1 MIKGRTALI
10 PKARTQKV
18 KMALKLR
25 AKGRHTHKACIG
37 PGSLQ
42 WLVEMKIICRLEEMK
57 GAREG
62 QSSWVG
68 KLDAREKTCSYSLF
82 DGGIQCLAWH
92 LQPSACRESALPLNH
107 IFSHRTALSVCVRL
121 V

>member
-37 PGSLQ
+37 PGSL
-42 WLVEMKIICRLEEMK
+42 
-57 GAREG
+57 
-62 QSSWVG
+62 
-68 KLDAREKTCSYSLF
+68 
-82 DGGIQCLAWH
+82 
-92 LQPSACRESALPLNH
+92 
-107 IFSHRTALSVCVRL
+107 
-121 V
+121 